1 MKEIIK
7 IRNNATNEI
16 MELTYTDLD
25 LADEMEIVLDF
36 IGADYSVE
44 FVENV

>member
-16 MELTYTDLD
+16 MELTYPDLD
-25 LADEMEIVLDF
+25 LADKMEYVLEF

-44 FVENV
+44 FMENV

>member
-16 MELTYTDLD
+16 MELTYTDLG
-25 LADEMEIVLDF
+25 LADKMEYVLEF

>member
-7 IRNNATNEI
+7 ICNNVTNEI

-25 LADEMEIVLDF
+25 LADKMEYVLEF
-36 IGADYSVE
+36 IGADYSGE